1 MVHDT
6 YMQRCLDLALKG
18 LGKVAPNPMVGSV
31 VVYNGRIVGEGYHQ
45 QYGQAHAEVNAINSV
60 ADKNLLTQSTL
71 YVNLEPCSHYG
82 KTPPCADLIIA
93 NKMPRV
99 VIGSADPNPLVAG
112 KGVERLRKAGVEVTE
127 GILPDACEFLNRRF
141 FTFHRKLRPYI
152 ILKWAQS
159 ADGFIAPTEP
169 KQVWLTGEAS
179 KQVVHQWRTEEQA
192 VLVGTTT
199 ALVDDP
205 QLTARLWQGNQPL
218 RVVLDKELKLPQHLH
233 LFNHAASTLI
243 LNAGR
248 DEVKGN
254 VEFAKIDFADMG
266 HQVLQ
271 QLYNRGI
278 ASVIIEGGAQVL
290 NSFIEKGLWD
300 EARIFTS
307 PVKLGTGKQ
316 VLPLIGQILE
326 ESRIGDDRLQVLLNK
341 QA

>member
-31 VVYNGRIVGEGYHQ
+31 VVYNGQIVGEGYHQ
-45 QYGQAHAEVNAINSV
+45 QYGKAHAEVNAINSV
-60 ADKNLLTQSTL
+60 ADKSLLTQSTL

-93 NKMPRV
+93 NKIPHV

-159 ADGFIAPTEP
+159 ADGFIAPIQP

-179 KQVVHQWRTEEQA
+179 KQVVHKWRTEEQA

-218 RVVLDKELKLPQHLH
+218 RVVLDKELKLPPHLH
-233 LFNHAASTLI
+233 LFNKAAPTLI

-254 VEFAKIDFADMG
+254 VEFAKIDFAAMEQ
-266 HQVLQ
+266 QVLQ
-271 QLYNRGI
+271 QLYKRGM

-290 NSFIEKGLWD
+290 NSFISKGLWD

-307 PVKLGTGKQ
+307 PVKLGSGKQ